1 MEQERL
7 ITSVS
12 FEFLLFTV
20 GIITTKYVSCTPL
33 KLEHRDVDEATLW
46 SSSQHSIMINMFLHI
61 DDECNSKKQ
70 ACPLYY
76 FAKVMQ

>member
-46 SSSQHSIMINMFLHI
+46 SSS
-61 DDECNSKKQ
+61 
-70 ACPLYY
+70 
-76 FAKVMQ
+76 